1 MTAGRGLYGCC
12 LQRMSRGRQSIAKA
26 VCPIIKSV
34 RFEHAAWLMNH
45 FFMVAK
51 EEENPHESL

>member
-1 MTAGRGLYGCC
+1 MTAGRGLYGGC
-12 LQRMSRGRQSIAKA
+12 LQRMSRGLSLAKA

-51 EEENPHESL
+51 EEENPHETL